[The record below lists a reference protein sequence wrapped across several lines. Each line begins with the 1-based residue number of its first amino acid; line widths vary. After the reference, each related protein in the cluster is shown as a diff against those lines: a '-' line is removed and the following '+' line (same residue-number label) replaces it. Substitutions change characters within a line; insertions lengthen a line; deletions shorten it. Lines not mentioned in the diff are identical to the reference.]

1 MSKRNKVVTFALW
14 MRFVFTGRLPG
25 EEKPKPTVTTPPPR
39 KGVLDAMMD
48 ANDDAMEDLD
58 RDPVAW
64 QTRMASMQAEIMAKQ
79 PRVNVTVKGVAE
91 DGSDNRQKVVTA
103 MDSVDDG
110 NTSFKMAIANA
121 VPNLSEAIVGFF
133 LRATFIGHQLAG
145 MLAQHWLIDKACSM
159 PARDAVR
166 HWFEI
171 RTQDGDEL
179 EAPEILNAINRA
191 DKRLKLRKACQE
203 YIRMGRIFGVRIAI
217 YKVDSTEPDYYEKPF
232 NIDGVTPGSYKGI
245 VQVDPYWC
253 APELNG
259 AASSEP
265 DSMNF
270 FEPTY
275 WQING
280 QRYHRSHLCIFRNA
294 EPIDI
299 LKPVYL
305 YGGIPVPQL
314 IVERVYAAERTANE
328 APQLAM
334 TKRTTVLKTDTTKVF
349 ADPQKFF
356 SRLNSWVA
364 FRDNYGVK
372 VLDSTDDDLQQ
383 FDTSLADLD
392 AVIMT
397 GYQLVAAASKVPATK
412 LLGTSPKGFNAS
424 GEYEAE
430 NYHEELE
437 SIQENDLTELVER
450 HHVYVMRSEI
460 LPNMRSTDPTFQE
473 LNTSISWN
481 PVDSPTAAEYAD
493 IQLKKAQTGFQ
504 LVQSGA
510 IDGYDERD
518 RIRNDKDGDYLG
530 IAEAIRPDSAD
541 EDGQAGVTPGEVGA
555 KNTTAM
561 ADVEKAQQPATAT
574 AGDSMDAT
582 PPAPVLITN
591 QSYLDPDIVNAKRM
605 IGDYCVQVSAI
616 LTDPNTGVQ
625 YRIVIDGHHSLAA
638 ARADGVEPILQE
650 ATFDVGDYAVV

>member
-1 MSKRNKVVTFALW
+1 MHKRNKAVLFAMW
-14 MRFVFTGRLPG
+14 VRFVFTGQLPG
-25 EEKPKPTVTTPPPR
+25 EDKPTITTPPAR
-39 KGVLDAMMD
+39 KSVLDALMD
-48 ANDDAMEDLD
+48 ADDDAIEDLD
-58 RDPVAW
+58 RSPEHW
-64 QTRMASMQAEIMAKQ
+64 GQRMDAMQSSILAAQ
-79 PRVNVTVKGVAE
+79 PRISATVKGTAQ
-91 DGSDNRQKVVTA
+91 DGSEDKEQLVTA

-110 NTSFKMAIANA
+110 GTSFKAALVNA
-121 VPNLSEAIVGFF
+121 VPNLSEAITGFF
-133 LRATFIGHQLAG
+133 LRQTFIGHQLAG
-145 MLAQHWLIDKACSM
+145 MLAQHWLIDKCCTM
-159 PARDAVR
+159 PARDAIR

-179 EAPEILNAINRA
+179 EAPEILNAINRI
-191 DKRLKLRKACQE
+191 DKRLKLRKACLE
-203 YIRMGRIFGVRIAI
+203 YIRMGRMFGVRIAI
-217 YKVDSTEPDYYEKPF
+217 YKVDSTDPHYYEQPF

-245 VQVDPYWC
+245 VQVDPYWA

-259 AASSEP
+259 AAAAQP

-270 FEPTY
+270 YEPTY

-280 QRYHRSHLCIFRNA
+280 QRYHRSHLAIFRNA
-294 EPIDI
+294 DPIDI

-349 ADPQKFF
+349 SDPGRFF
-356 SRLNSWVA
+356 SRLNSWVS

-372 VLDSTDDDLQQ
+372 VIDSTDDDLQQ

-397 GYQLVAAASKVPATK
+397 GYQLVAAAARVPATK

-437 SIQENDLTELVER
+437 SIQENDLTEFVER
-450 HHVYVMRSEI
+450 HHMYVMRSEI
-460 LPNMRSTDPTFQE
+460 LPNMRRTDPTFQE
-473 LNTSISWN
+473 IHTSVSWN
-481 PVDSPTAAEYAD
+481 PVDSPTASEYAD
-493 IQLKKAQTGFQ
+493 IQYKKSQTGFQ

-518 RIRNDKDGDYLG
+518 RVRNDKDGDYLG
-530 IAEAIRPDSAD
+530 IAEAIRPPSED
-541 EDGQAGVTPGEVGA
+541 EDGEAGVTPGAVGA
-555 KNTTAM
+555 KNTTAR
-561 ADVEKAQQPATAT
+561 ADVEKAQQPATAS
-574 AGDSMDAT
+574 AGDSLDAT
-582 PPAPVLITN
+582 PPEPLLITN
-591 QSYLDPDIVNAKRM
+591 QSYIDPDIVNAKRV
-605 IGDYCVQVSAI
+605 IGDYCVQVSPVF
-616 LTDPNTGVQ
+616 TDAVSGVQ
-625 YRIVIDGHHSLAA
+625 YRVVIDGHHSLAA
-638 ARADGVEPILQE
+638 ARADGVAPILQE